1 MNRKRTSRWI
11 SRIEFLILST
21 AVGIIATFAA
31 PWYELRGTYAAW
43 HIVEWHTFWRGENAF
58 QLASVVAANFKV
70 PIEYAT
76 AEMQN
81 TLRNLF
87 ALGSV
92 LGTWHSLVLIALIVV
107 GARWRLKTGAAKSR
121 VALEIAGLVIVNAIV
136 LYGLAI
142 VLALPSSLT
151 PKIDFRAGSEIHTD
165 SLIWSDLNV
174 FPVAPVLSLIGVL
187 GQIVAL
193 GRGFLT
199 K

>member
-1 MNRKRTSRWI
+1 MNQWM
-11 SRIEFLILST
+11 SRIELFIFST
-21 AVGIIATFAA
+21 FVGILATFAA

-43 HIVEWHTFWRGENAF
+43 RIVEWHAFWRGDSAF
-58 QLASVVAANFKV
+58 QLASVVATNFQV

-76 AEMQN
+76 VEMQS

-92 LGTWHSLVLIALIVV
+92 LGAWHSIALFVLLVI
-107 GARWRLKTGAAKSR
+107 GARWRVRSGVPKMR

-151 PKIDFRAGSEIHTD
+151 PKIDFRTGAEIHTD
-165 SLIWSDLNV
+165 SLIWSDLNI
-174 FPVAPVLSLIGVL
+174 FPVAPLLSLVGLL
-187 GQIVAL
+187 GQLIAL
-193 GRGFLT
+193 RSASQ
-199 K
+199 KR